1 MTVKKL
7 VTLAA
12 ITVAAG
18 ASATPAA
25 MAATDSVRP
34 APRPASSIECQHTF
48 GSIWMCQA
56 KWSGGSSEW
65 VCDTVSKVCVKQ

>member
-18 ASATPAA
+18 ASATPTA
-25 MAATDSVRP
+25 MAATDSLRP
-34 APRPASSIECQHTF
+34 APRTARVVECHHAF
-48 GSIWMCQA
+48 GSIWICQA
-56 KWSGGSSEW
+56 KWSSGSSEW
-65 VCDTVSKVCVKQ
+65 VCDTVSKQCIKQ

>member
-18 ASATPAA
+18 ASAIPAA
-25 MAATDSVRP
+25 LAAIGSLRP
-34 APRPASSIECQHTF
+34 APTTPRVVECAHVF
-48 GSIWMCQA
+48 GSIWICQA
-56 KWSGGSSEW
+56 KWSSGTSEW
-65 VCDTVSKVCVKQ
+65 VCDTDSKVCIKQ